1 MLLLIL
7 IFVIFLTLLLFTPK
21 VSKQNERLHEL
32 KIEAQEFSGLNP
44 ELFKDFLNNMT
55 LFEESLEFPDLSSK
69 YLYQAID
76 ALERMALYTTS
87 SSVSAVET
95 VHEIVK
101 EIGMEAELMIL
112 ESAMNKGLSF
122 RPTYLNNMDDFYIE

>member
-1 MLLLIL
+1 ML

-21 VSKQNERLHEL
+21 VSKQNERLQEL

-87 SSVSAVET
+87 SSINAVEV

-112 ESAMNKGLSF
+112 ESSMNKGLSF

>member
-1 MLLLIL
+1 LLIL

-21 VSKQNERLHEL
+21 ISKQNEKLHEL
-32 KIEAQEFSGLNP
+32 KIEAQEYSGLNP
-44 ELFKDFLNNMT
+44 ELFKEFLNNMT

-87 SSVSAVET
+87 SSINAVEM

-101 EIGMEAELMIL
+101 QIGMEAELMIL

>member
-1 MLLLIL
+1 M
-7 IFVIFLTLLLFTPK
+7 LFTPK
-21 VSKQNERLHEL
+21 ISKQNEKLHEL
-32 KIEAQEFSGLNP
+32 KIEAQEYSGLNP
-44 ELFKDFLNNMT
+44 ELFKEFLNNMT

-76 ALERMALYTTS
+76 SLERMALYTTS
-87 SSVSAVET
+87 SSINAVEM

-101 EIGMEAELMIL
+101 QIGMEAELMIL
-112 ESAMNKGLSF
+112 ESSMKKGLSF

>member
-7 IFVIFLTLLLFTPK
+7 LFVIFLTLLLFTPK

-44 ELFKDFLNNMT
+44 ELFKEFLNNMT
-55 LFEESLEFPDLSSK
+55 LFEDTLSPI

-76 ALERMALYTTS
+76 SLERMALYTTS
-87 SSVSAVET
+87 SSVDAVEV

-101 EIGMEAELMIL
+101 EIGMEGELVIL
-112 ESAMNKGLSF
+112 EDSMNKGLSF

>member
-1 MLLLIL
+1 LLIL
-7 IFVIFLTLLLFTPK
+7 LFVIFLTLLLFTPK

-44 ELFKDFLNNMT
+44 ELFKEFLNNMT
-55 LFEESLEFPDLSSK
+55 LFEDTLSPI

-76 ALERMALYTTS
+76 SLERMALYTTS
-87 SSVSAVET
+87 SSVDAVEV

-101 EIGMEAELMIL
+101 EIGMEGELVIL
-112 ESAMNKGLSF
+112 EDSMNKGLSF

>member
-7 IFVIFLTLLLFTPK
+7 LSAVFLTLLLFTPR
-21 VSKQNERLHEL
+21 VSGVNERLHEL
-32 KIEAQEFSGLNP
+32 KIEAREYSGLDP
-44 ELFKDFLNNMT
+44 ELFKEFLNNMT
-55 LFEESLEFPDLSSK
+55 MFEESLEFPDLSSK

-87 SSVSAVET
+87 SSVDAASA

-112 ESAMNKGLSF
+112 ESAMGRGLSF
-122 RPTYLNNMDDFYIE
+122 RPTYLNNMDDFYTE

>member
-1 MLLLIL
+1 LLIL
-7 IFVIFLTLLLFTPK
+7 LFIIFLTLLLFTPK

-44 ELFKDFLNNMT
+44 ELFKEFLNNMT
-55 LFEESLEFPDLSSK
+55 LFEDTLSPI

-76 ALERMALYTTS
+76 SLERMALYTTS
-87 SSVSAVET
+87 SSVDAVEV

-101 EIGMEAELMIL
+101 EIGMEGELVIL
-112 ESAMNKGLSF
+112 EDSMNKGLSF

>member
-7 IFVIFLTLLLFTPK
+7 LSAVFLTLLLFTPR
-21 VSKQNERLHEL
+21 VSGVNERLHEL
-32 KIEAQEFSGLNP
+32 KIEAQEYSGLDP
-44 ELFKDFLNNMT
+44 ELFKEFLNNMT
-55 LFEESLEFPDLSSK
+55 MFEESLEFPDLSSK

-87 SSVSAVET
+87 SSVDAASA

-112 ESAMNKGLSF
+112 ESAMGRGLSF
-122 RPTYLNNMDDFYIE
+122 RPTYLNNMDDFYTE

>member
-1 MLLLIL
+1 M
-7 IFVIFLTLLLFTPK
+7 
-21 VSKQNERLHEL
+21 

-44 ELFKDFLNNMT
+44 ELFREFLNNMT

-87 SSVSAVET
+87 SSVNAVEAIN
-95 VHEIVK
+95 EIVRA
-101 EIGMEAELMIL
+101 IGNEGELMIL
-112 ESAMNKGLSF
+112 ESSTNQGLSF
-122 RPTYLNNMDDFYIE
+122 RPTYLNNMDDFYLK

>member
-7 IFVIFLTLLLFTPK
+7 LFIIFLTLLLFTPK

-44 ELFKDFLNNMT
+44 ELFKEFLNNMT
-55 LFEESLEFPDLSSK
+55 LFEDTLSPI

-76 ALERMALYTTS
+76 SLERMALYTTS
-87 SSVSAVET
+87 SSVDAVEV

-101 EIGMEAELMIL
+101 EIGMEGELVIL
-112 ESAMNKGLSF
+112 EDSMNKGLSF

>member
-1 MLLLIL
+1 MLIL

-21 VSKQNERLHEL
+21 VSKVNERLHEL
-32 KIEAQEFSGLNP
+32 KIEAQEYSGLNP
-44 ELFKDFLNNMT
+44 ELFKEFLNNMT
-55 LFEESLEFPDLSSK
+55 MFEESLEFPDLSSK

-87 SSVSAVET
+87 SSVDAVSA

-112 ESAMNKGLSF
+112 ESAMGKGLSF

>member
-1 MLLLIL
+1 MLIL
-7 IFVIFLTLLLFTPK
+7 ILVIFLTLLLFTPK

-69 YLYQAID
+69 YLYQGID

-87 SSVSAVET
+87 SSVNAVET

-101 EIGMEAELMIL
+101 AIGMEAELMIL

>member
-1 MLLLIL
+1 MLIL
-7 IFVIFLTLLLFTPK
+7 LFVIFLTLLLFTPK

-44 ELFKDFLNNMT
+44 ELFKEFLNNMT
-55 LFEESLEFPDLSSK
+55 LFEDTLSPI

-76 ALERMALYTTS
+76 SLERMALYTTS
-87 SSVSAVET
+87 SSVDAVEV

-101 EIGMEAELMIL
+101 EIGMEGELVIL
-112 ESAMNKGLSF
+112 EDSMNKGLSF

>member
-7 IFVIFLTLLLFTPK
+7 ILVIFLTLLLFTPK

-69 YLYQAID
+69 YLYQGID

-87 SSVSAVET
+87 SSVNAVET

-101 EIGMEAELMIL
+101 AIGMEAELMIL

>member
-1 MLLLIL
+1 MLLLTL

-32 KIEAQEFSGLNP
+32 KIEAQEYSGLNP
-44 ELFKDFLNNMT
+44 ELFKEFLNNMT
-55 LFEESLEFPDLSSK
+55 MFEESLEFPDLSSK

-87 SSVSAVET
+87 SSVDAVSA

-101 EIGMEAELMIL
+101 EIGMESELMIL
-112 ESAMNKGLSF
+112 ESAMGKGLSF
-122 RPTYLNNMDDFYIE
+122 RPTYLNNMDDFYTE

>member
-21 VSKQNERLHEL
+21 ISKVNERLHEL
-32 KIEAQEFSGLNP
+32 KIEAQEYSGLNP
-44 ELFKDFLNNMT
+44 ELFKEFLNNMT
-55 LFEESLEFPDLSSK
+55 MFEESLEFPDLSSK

-87 SSVSAVET
+87 SSVDAAST

-112 ESAMNKGLSF
+112 ESAMGRGLTF
-122 RPTYLNNMDDFYIE
+122 RPTYLNNMDDFYTE

>member
-1 MLLLIL
+1 LLIL
-7 IFVIFLTLLLFTPK
+7 LFIIFLTLLLFTPK

-44 ELFKDFLNNMT
+44 ELFKEFLNNMT
-55 LFEESLEFPDLSSK
+55 LFEDTLSPI

-76 ALERMALYTTS
+76 SLERMALYTTS
-87 SSVSAVET
+87 SSVDVVEV

-101 EIGMEAELMIL
+101 EIGMEGELVIL
-112 ESAMNKGLSF
+112 EDSMNKGLSF

>member
-1 MLLLIL
+1 MLLLTL
-7 IFVIFLTLLLFTPK
+7 LFVIFLTLLLFTPR
-21 VSKQNERLHEL
+21 VSRVNERLHEL
-32 KIEAQEFSGLNP
+32 KIEAQEYSGLNP
-44 ELFKDFLNNMT
+44 ELFKEFLNNMT
-55 LFEESLEFPDLSSK
+55 MFEESIEFPDLSSK

-87 SSVSAVET
+87 SSVDAASA

-112 ESAMNKGLSF
+112 ESAMGRGLSF
-122 RPTYLNNMDDFYIE
+122 RPTYLNNMDDFYTE

>member
-1 MLLLIL
+1 
-7 IFVIFLTLLLFTPK
+7 LLFTPK

-44 ELFKDFLNNMT
+44 ELFKEFLNNMT

-122 RPTYLNNMDDFYIE
+122 RPTYLNNMDDFYVE

>member
-1 MLLLIL
+1 MLIL

-21 VSKQNERLHEL
+21 VSKQNERLQEL

-87 SSVSAVET
+87 SSINAVEV

-112 ESAMNKGLSF
+112 ESSMNKGLSF

>member
-1 MLLLIL
+1 
-7 IFVIFLTLLLFTPK
+7 
-21 VSKQNERLHEL
+21 
-32 KIEAQEFSGLNP
+32 
-44 ELFKDFLNNMT
+44 MT

-69 YLYQAID
+69 YLYQGID

-87 SSVSAVET
+87 SSINTVET

-101 EIGMEAELMIL
+101 EIGMEAELMVL

>member
-1 MLLLIL
+1 MLIL

-21 VSKQNERLHEL
+21 ISKQNEKLHEL
-32 KIEAQEFSGLNP
+32 KIEAQEYSGLNP
-44 ELFKDFLNNMT
+44 ELFKEFLNNMT

-76 ALERMALYTTS
+76 SLERMALYTTS
-87 SSVSAVET
+87 SSINAVEM

-101 EIGMEAELMIL
+101 QIGMEAELMIL
-112 ESAMNKGLSF
+112 ESSMKKGLSF

>member
-1 MLLLIL
+1 M
-7 IFVIFLTLLLFTPK
+7 
-21 VSKQNERLHEL
+21 

>member
-44 ELFKDFLNNMT
+44 ELFREFLNNMT

-76 ALERMALYTTS
+76 ALERMALYTIS
-87 SSVSAVET
+87 SSVDANET

-101 EIGMEAELMIL
+101 EIGMEGELMIL
-112 ESAMNKGLSF
+112 ESSMNKGLSF
-122 RPTYLNNMDDFYIE
+122 RPTYLNNMDDFYI

>member
-1 MLLLIL
+1 LLIL
-7 IFVIFLTLLLFTPK
+7 ILVIFLTLLLFTPK

-69 YLYQAID
+69 YLYQGID

-87 SSVSAVET
+87 SSVNAVET

-101 EIGMEAELMIL
+101 AIGMEAELMIL

>member
-1 MLLLIL
+1 M
-7 IFVIFLTLLLFTPK
+7 
-21 VSKQNERLHEL
+21 NERLHDL
-32 KIEAQEFSGLNP
+32 KIEAQGYSGLNP
-44 ELFKDFLNNMT
+44 ELFKEFLNNMT
-55 LFEESLEFPDLSSK
+55 MFEESLEFPDLSSK

-87 SSVSAVET
+87 SSVDAVSA

-122 RPTYLNNMDDFYIE
+122 RPTYLNNMDDFYTE

>member
-1 MLLLIL
+1 MLIL

>member
-21 VSKQNERLHEL
+21 VSKVNERLHEL
-32 KIEAQEFSGLNP
+32 KIEAQEYSGLNP
-44 ELFKDFLNNMT
+44 ELFKEFINNMT
-55 LFEESLEFPDLSSK
+55 MFEESLEFPDLSSK

-87 SSVSAVET
+87 SSVDAVSA

-112 ESAMNKGLSF
+112 ESAIGKGLSF
-122 RPTYLNNMDDFYIE
+122 RPTYLNNMDDFYTE

>member
-21 VSKQNERLHEL
+21 VSKVNERLHEL
-32 KIEAQEFSGLNP
+32 KIEAQEYSGLNP
-44 ELFKDFLNNMT
+44 ELFKEFLNNMT
-55 LFEESLEFPDLSSK
+55 MFEESLEFPDLSSK

-87 SSVSAVET
+87 SSVDAVSA

>member
-1 MLLLIL
+1 MLIL
-7 IFVIFLTLLLFTPK
+7 LFIIFLTLLLFTPK

-44 ELFKDFLNNMT
+44 ELFKEFLNNMT
-55 LFEESLEFPDLSSK
+55 LFEDTLSPI

-76 ALERMALYTTS
+76 SLERMALYTTS
-87 SSVSAVET
+87 SSVDAVEV

-101 EIGMEAELMIL
+101 EIGMEGELVIL
-112 ESAMNKGLSF
+112 EDSMNKGLSF

>member
-1 MLLLIL
+1 MLIL
-7 IFVIFLTLLLFTPK
+7 LFIIFLTLLLFTPK

-44 ELFKDFLNNMT
+44 ELFKEFLNNMT
-55 LFEESLEFPDLSSK
+55 LFEDTLSPI

-76 ALERMALYTTS
+76 SLERMALYTTS
-87 SSVSAVET
+87 SSVDVVEV

-101 EIGMEAELMIL
+101 EIGMEGELVIL
-112 ESAMNKGLSF
+112 EDSMNKGLSF